1 MVRKCSLRHW
11 ILLFSHDADSLWF
24 QPFLRNPTYEHGLD
38 CIPFVAK
45 KGFVVTTTHTI
56 PISLELFTLL
66 GILWRKM
73 ERTDSSRAKGK
84 MMMT

>member
-1 MVRKCSLRHW
+1 MFPQTQNPT
-11 ILLFSHDADSLWF
+11 FSHDTDGLWL
-24 QPFLRNPTYEHGLD
+24 QPFLFNPTYVHGLD
-38 CIPFVAK
+38 CIPFVVK
-45 KGFVVTTTHTI
+45 KGFVVTTTYTI

-73 ERTDSSRAKGK
+73 GRTDSSRAKGK